1 MTKWMKHLQKKT
13 MRMKKQGKRISD
25 FFGKDEMSDD
35 T

>member
-1 MTKWMKHLQKKT
+1 LEERNSKGSKVTGQA
-13 MRMKKQGKRISD
+13 KKQGKRISD